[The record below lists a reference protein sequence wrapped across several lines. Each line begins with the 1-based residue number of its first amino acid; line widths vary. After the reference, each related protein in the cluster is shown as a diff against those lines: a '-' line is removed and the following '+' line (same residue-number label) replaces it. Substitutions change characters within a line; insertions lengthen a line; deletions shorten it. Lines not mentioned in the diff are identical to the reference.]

1 MHLSRHDTENAWLSL
16 MVGNGGCVR
25 EARSIDLKSI
35 ASTARDNLDR
45 EQIDLDLKRNLG
57 QVPEQILP
65 IRTVLLSWTALNSG
79 IGYSQGMDIICIV
92 LYNYFCTISNS
103 PQPEHDTLAALG
115 FVCRVNAGY
124 LPLHNHDRTPISN
137 AALFASEVWL
147 EVSSARPRL
156 GDKILP
162 ALECFEVFA
171 LQHMSVCFA
180 NLFQKDVIQTVWG
193 YLFRGEANGADRGLA
208 LKMAARRCRHLVSA
222 SVLHY
227 KKLWLYGKDE
237 RQSFQIWGNLL
248 QMSDSDAVKSII
260 DISIF
265 LERVETLG
273 GAAQ

>member
-1 MHLSRHDTENAWLSL
+1 

-35 ASTARDNLDR
+35 ASAAGGNLDR

-156 GDKILP
+156 GAKILP
-162 ALECFEVFA
+162 ALECFEIFA

-180 NLFQKDVIQTVWG
+180 NLFEKRVVQTVWG
-193 YLFRGEANGADRGLA
+193 YLFRGEETAAGTESA
-208 LKMAARRCRHLVSA
+208 LDLSARRCRHFASA
-222 SVLHY
+222 CIMHHE
-227 KKLWLYGKDE
+227 KLWIYGKNE
-237 RQSFQIWGNLL
+237 MQNYQIWERLL
-248 QMSDSDAVKSII
+248 NIMDNSTASRII
-260 DISIF
+260 DVALY
-265 LERVETLG
+265 LEKVEQLG
-273 GAAQ
+273 GAAR